1 MIAKVIRHIQIQIG
15 CLQLEYV
22 FFYQDHYIKHI
33 FCWTKIL
40 SREKQHDYWQN
51 VPDNSYSS
59 RVCLEPGS
67 RFLRFVEVWLL
78 ATNYNNTILELL
90 VLNFGRVIRLIC
102 IDFVLSE
109 IQPYSDWYLL

>member
-22 FFYQDHYIKHI
+22 FFIKI
-33 FCWTKIL
+33 IISSTYFAGLK
-40 SREKQHDYWQN
+40 SFREK
-51 VPDNSYSS
+51 NSMIIGKM
-59 RVCLEPGS
+59 CLEPGS
-67 RFLRFVEVWLL
+67 RFLRFVEVWAL

-90 VLNFGRVIRLIC
+90 LLNFGWVIRLIC